1 MSQNPTLG
9 WARFCCPQS
18 KKKSHLLEHGVYLV
32 SDWAI
37 LNDTNSKQLQ
47 RIFSQFHHLT
57 SREIEQATQ
66 LLGSYHAV
74 YRAQRLLQ
82 RQAGTKGQCQPP
94 TTEQLCQIQ
103 ERLSTQAN
111 QRLSPETVM
120 TQLQAMVSRL
130 REYQIH
136 VRGGSLPTESLPLP
150 QSKLF
155 Y

>member
-1 MSQNPTLG
+1 MSQNPTSG

-18 KKKSHLLEHGVYLV
+18 KKKSHLLEHRVYLV

-66 LLGSYHAV
+66 LLESYHAV

-82 RQAGTKGQCQPP
+82 RQAGTKGQCHPP
-94 TTEQLCQIQ
+94 TTEQPEGVTSKLKACSNK
-103 ERLSTQAN
+103 LSTP
-111 QRLSPETVM
+111 LSYTKIS
-120 TQLQAMVSRL
+120 A
-130 REYQIH
+130 Y
-136 VRGGSLPTESLPLP
+136 
-150 QSKLF
+150 
-155 Y
+155 